1 MAAAISMIVA
11 LLPAGTSY
19 IVMVPVAFL
28 FGFGVSGFNGIWMNA
43 TTELVPE
50 EQLGIATGFSITV
63 GSWGVVAGPPFFGFI
78 VDMSGSFI
86 SGWLFISFMMGIV
99 VMLLLNVMSVKQE
112 ESKKIKHFS

>member
-1 MAAAISMIVA
+1 M
-11 LLPAGTSY
+11 
-19 IVMVPVAFL
+19 
-28 FGFGVSGFNGIWMNA
+28 
-43 TTELVPE
+43 
-50 EQLGIATGFSITV
+50 GIATGFSITV